1 MGRNLRQDVF
11 RVVLPFVHRLSHS
24 GKKRY
29 DRGWGGVMIN
39 KIEELVLRVEKSK
52 AVTGIVLI
60 VYLGD
65 IVEVLEQ
72 FYENG
77 IRIKMGSDQTSL
89 QNPWSEG
96 YYPADLTFD

>member
-1 MGRNLRQDVF
+1 
-11 RVVLPFVHRLSHS
+11 
-24 GKKRY
+24 
-29 DRGWGGVMIN
+29 MIN

>member
-1 MGRNLRQDVF
+1 
-11 RVVLPFVHRLSHS
+11 
-24 GKKRY
+24 
-29 DRGWGGVMIN
+29 MIN

-60 VYLGD
+60 VNLGD

-77 IRIKMGSDQTSL
+77 IRIEMGSDQTSL
-89 QNPWSEG
+89 QSPRSGG
-96 YYPADLTFD
+96 YYPADLTFHLINQLINQR